1 MWSLLFVIDFYF
13 AAVFLLHFTE
23 HGLGKCTDLN
33 QMPLLTKSPSHCVL
47 TKFYY
52 SREKMRMRPV
62 MKRMK
67 MVSLSHMATC
77 QTMKV

>member
-13 AAVFLLHFTE
+13 AAVFYRALS
-23 HGLGKCTDLN
+23 LGKRTDLN